1 MNAHI
6 CYISSECRVFIY
18 LFIIYLFIYL
28 FIYLLFFC
36 SLIKLKI
43 SFRENDFSKG
53 NYYSIIPRKSI
64 IHLFSKTRDHYSI
77 ILRQKC
83 LLFLFHYSPSAPDC
97 VSLSVLFMEIVTFGE
112 LLFSTPGPLSL
123 WRKHVLKVE
132 SRKTKLRTFYNT
144 EIVFIYIQF
153 RTM

>member
-1 MNAHI
+1 MLTYVTFLPNA
-6 CYISSECRVFIY
+6 EF
-18 LFIIYLFIYL
+18 LFIYL
-28 FIYLLFFC
+28 FIYLLLFFC

-43 SFRENDFSKG
+43 SFRENVAVDDFSKG

-83 LLFLFHYSPSAPDC
+83 PLFLFHYSPSAPDC
-97 VSLSVLFMEIVTFGE
+97 VSLSVLFTEIVTFGE
-112 LLFSTPGPLSL
+112 SLFSTPGPLSL

-144 EIVFIYIQF
+144 ELVFIYIQF
-153 RTM
+153 RTL